1 MPRRRTGVAAIHEDR
16 SMKTAVTIGL
26 LAALLLVCLLA
37 GVYLWWSLGDVQI
50 SLHGLIA
57 MVLGCVLSLALGG
70 GLMFLVFYSNR
81 RGHDDEHHRGPQI

>member
-57 MVLGCVLSLALGG
+57 MVLGCVLSLAWLRPPVTQRCGCGG
-70 GLMFLVFYSNR
+70 IGR
-81 RGHDDEHHRGPQI
+81 RASFRC